1 MLSFL
6 IRMTLGATCVRVILV
21 SLYAGSIPLVLTQ
34 TLAKDLVDELPDQV
48 VFLAFVYILVFNL
61 NSEGFLWFDH
71 FLNKRLP
78 WFYFPRKRLLIQ
90 SVFLVTWS
98 LMTVG
103 GYFTVWYVVN
113 DFSLLYPPLSVF
125 AVIASVVLLVL
136 MLAISISIRSFEEW
150 RTALINAE
158 RLKQEKLKADYKV
171 LQNQTNPHFL
181 FNCFNVLISEI
192 KQDPAKAEIFTRKL
206 SKVYRYVLQSKNYD
220 LITLRQEIEFIRS
233 FIYLH
238 QIRTGDAL
246 KVIIEISDASAR
258 RSLPPLTLQILV
270 ENAIKHTVMNEEN
283 PLYMSITTPSPGV
296 LVVKNNLN
304 PQRFIDST
312 QTGLSNIKARY
323 EILHVE
329 GLKIEKSDTAFTV
342 TVPLLEE

>member
-1 MLSFL
+1 MLNFL
-6 IRMTLGATCVRVILV
+6 LQMNAVATCIRVILV
-21 SLYAGSIPLVLTQ
+21 SLYAGSIPFLLAQ
-34 TLAKDLVDELPDQV
+34 TLAHDLVDQLPENV
-48 VFLAFVYILVFNL
+48 SFLIFIYILMFNL

-71 FLNKRLP
+71 YLNKRLP

-90 SVFLVTWS
+90 SAFLVLFS
-98 LMTVG
+98 LLTVG

-113 DFSLLYPPLSVF
+113 DYSLLYPPLSVF
-125 AVIASVVLLVL
+125 AVIASIILLVL
-136 MLAISISIRSFEEW
+136 ILTISISIRSFEEW
-150 RTALINAE
+150 RTALMKAE
-158 RLKQEKLKADYKV
+158 QLKQEKLIADYKV

-192 KQDPAKAEIFTRKL
+192 KQDPVTAETFTRKL
-206 SKVYRYVLQSKNYD
+206 SKVYRYVLQSKNHD
-220 LITLRQEIEFIRS
+220 LITLRQEVEFIHS

-246 KVIIEISDASAR
+246 KVTFDISEESAS

-283 PLYMSITTPSPGV
+283 PLYLTIATPSPGA

-312 QTGLSNIKARY
+312 KTGLSNIKARY
-323 EILHVE
+323 EILDTA
-329 GLKIEKSDTAFTV
+329 GLNIEKSETEFIV
-342 TVPLLEE
+342 TVPLLDE